1 MIPPSQVYRQMC
13 IMARRPL
20 SLERQQDADRLKKVW
35 DKFKAEAKEKGSKVT
50 QEDVSEACGWNTQ
63 GAFSA
68 YLNGRTP
75 LNLDALIKL
84 STYFGVPPYEIS
96 PELAAGIGAVSVING
111 EHLDGNAEV
120 ASIKGLKRVPILTYV
135 QAGNYREAIFLPA
148 DDYTF
153 TSVDV
158 SPHTFAAHVVGDSM
172 MDEFRDGDLI
182 IIDTQV
188 KPHPT
193 DFVLAQNGNGEIT
206 FKKYRSRGLNEH
218 GVEVFDLVPLNPDF
232 PTIRSD
238 REHVEIIGTVVEHR
252 RMFKR
257 SARYV

>member
-1 MIPPSQVYRQMC
+1 MIRPSKANFKMC

-35 DKFKAEAKEKGSKVT
+35 DKFKSEAKEKGSKVT
-50 QEDVSEACGWNTQ
+50 QEDVSEACGWSTQ

-84 STYFGVPPYEIS
+84 SSYFGVPPIDIS
-96 PELAAGIGAVSVING
+96 PELAAGIGAVSLINSDQ
-111 EHLDGNAEV
+111 LDGNVEI

-153 TSVDV
+153 TSIDV
-158 SPHTFAAHVVGDSM
+158 SPYTFGAHVVGESM

-182 IIDTQV
+182 IVDTQV
-188 KPHPT
+188 EPQPT

-257 SARYV
+257 SARYN